1 MFLRNILYEI
11 KRNFRAKEVLI
22 WMIIFPICLGLFYKL
37 AFGNIGDQGAVT
49 GIKVAV
55 VENAED
61 KFFHM
66 FYDKKQIDID
76 SAEVTSDDSAD
87 STDTADASEDVTADA
102 ATGTDSQS
110 KTGLEKAGEMLDP
123 TFCSEEEAYK
133 MLSDGDVVGI
143 IVIDP
148 APGAKSSDTSGFDAE
163 FFSSIYGQDWEK
175 RKILLRLG
183 ICLKLQICPDSH
195 RLIKMHRWML

>member
-22 WMIIFPICLGLFYKL
+22 WMIIFPICMGLFYKF
-37 AFGNIGDQGAVT
+37 AFGNLGKQGAAT

-66 FYDKKQIDID
+66 FYDKKQAAADETD
-76 SAEVTSDDSAD
+76 TSAE
-87 STDTADASEDVTADA
+87 DASEDVTADA
-102 ATGTDSQS
+102 TTGTDSQS
-110 KTGLEKAGEMLDP
+110 KTGLEKVGEMLDP